1 MTAKEVMKVVA
12 DRHYSINEDMSR
24 RIDWYSYEENTKLSV
39 EENKTIIRTEMPV
52 KGVYNTLVLYPD
64 GNSEVKMEF
73 D

>member
-12 DRHYSINEDMSR
+12 DRHYAINEDMSR

-39 EENKTIIRTEMPV
+39 EENKTIIRTEMPI

>member
-12 DRHYSINEDMSR
+12 GRQYAINEDMSR

-39 EENKTIIRTEMPV
+39 EENKTIIRTEMPI

-64 GNSEVKMEF
+64 GNSEVIMEF